1 MRCYWIFVYKIYSKW
16 FGLLGN
22 IILMLFQE
30 VKKWHT
36 REFQRGGKDMKRRIA
51 DIIADILLENNITDL
66 FSVVGGG
73 AMFLNDAF
81 GHREGLNVIFNQHE
95 QACSMAAEGYVRAS
109 GRIAAVCVTTGPGGT
124 NAITGVLG
132 AFQDNYP
139 MLIISGQ
146 VRYPT
151 TADSTGL
158 PLRFMGEQ
166 EHNIVDTVRPLTKYA
181 VMVKDPK
188 QVRYEVE
195 KAIYVATHGRR
206 GPCWVDVPLDIQS
219 AMVDP
224 EELSSYKPEGSF
236 SDWDKEK
243 FLEEIKKAKRPVI
256 LTGSAIR
263 SSGCVEEFRELALRL
278 GIPVLAA
285 IYNADLL
292 SWDHPYYYGNFG
304 VNGGRA
310 GNFIVQNADLVI
322 GMGCRMAFR
331 QIGFNYEAFS
341 PNSRRMVID
350 VDCNELKKPTLR
362 IDIPFCADIVEVI
375 RSLQDVPQGFFA
387 DTCGWLDYCN
397 SLRSKFP
404 VYLEKFDHSDAVN
417 PYFFVR
423 ELQKILPDDGVIV
436 LGNSSIAGHV
446 LQMGIVSPRQRI
458 INNMN
463 CGSMGYDLPAAIGA
477 AQALNREVTLITG
490 DGSIMLNLQEL
501 MTVKHYQLPVK
512 IFICNNGGYRA
523 IVRTQKNMFGG
534 RYTGCTAETGV
545 EMPDFSKVAAA
556 FELPFFRIENHA
568 ELPDGLKKV
577 YQVKGFA
584 VCEIFQDWDQMIEPR
599 IMSRKLDDG
608 TLVSPVIDDL
618 YPFLDR
624 NEYQEM
630 QFPGKFINN

>member
-1 MRCYWIFVYKIYSKW
+1 
-16 FGLLGN
+16 
-22 IILMLFQE
+22 
-30 VKKWHT
+30 
-36 REFQRGGKDMKRRIA
+36 MKRRVA
-51 DIIADILLENNITDL
+51 DLIADILLENNITDL

-81 GHREGLNVIFNQHE
+81 GHREGLRVLFNQHE
-95 QACSMAAEGYVRAS
+95 QACSMAAEGYVRAG
-109 GRIAAVCVTTGPGGT
+109 GRMAAVCVTTGPGGT

-139 MLIISGQ
+139 MLVISGQ

-166 EHNIVDTVRPLTKYA
+166 EHNIVDTVRPLTKYV
-181 VMVKDPK
+181 VMLKNPLD
-188 QVRYEVE
+188 VRYEME
-195 KAIYVATHGRR
+195 KAIHLATHGRR

-219 AMVDP
+219 AMI
-224 EELSSYKPEGSF
+224 EEEGLRSF
-236 SDWDKEK
+236 VPDMESSDWNRET
-243 FLEEIKKAKRPVI
+243 FLSELRKAKRPVI

-263 SSGCVEEFRELALRL
+263 SAGCVSRFRELATKLNV
-278 GIPVLAA
+278 PVLAA
-285 IYNADLL
+285 TYNADLFTRE
-292 SWDHPYYYGNFG
+292 HPRYYGNFG

-331 QIGFNYEAFS
+331 QIGFNFEAFS

-350 VDCNELKKPTLR
+350 VDPNELRKPTLR
-362 IDIPFCADIVEVI
+362 IDVPICADIAEAVE
-375 RSLQDVPQGFFA
+375 SLLETPDIAFS
-387 DTCGWLDYCN
+387 DSCGWLDYCDG
-397 SLRSKFP
+397 LKKRFP
-404 VYLEKFDHSDAVN
+404 VYLEKFNQSEAVN

-423 ELQKILPDDGVIV
+423 QLQKLLPEDGVIV

-446 LQMGIVSPRQRI
+446 LQMGIAASRQRI

-463 CGSMGYDLPAAIGA
+463 CGSMGYDLPAAVGA
-477 AQALNREVTLITG
+477 AQALQREVTLITG
-490 DGSIMLNLQEL
+490 DGSMMLNLQEL
-501 MTVKHYQLPVK
+501 MTVKHYRLPVK
-512 IFICNNGGYRA
+512 IVLCSNGGYRA
-523 IVRTQKNMFGG
+523 IVRTQQNMFQG
-534 RYTGCTAETGV
+534 RFTGCTAETGV

-556 FELPFFRIENHA
+556 FDIPYFRIENHTQ
-568 ELPDGLKKV
+568 LDDGLRRL
-577 YQVKGFA
+577 YQTEGFA
-584 VCEIFQDWDQMIEPR
+584 LCELMQDREQMIEPR

-624 NEYQEM
+624 ETYQAM
-630 QFPGKFINN
+630 KFPGALAEKQGKSL